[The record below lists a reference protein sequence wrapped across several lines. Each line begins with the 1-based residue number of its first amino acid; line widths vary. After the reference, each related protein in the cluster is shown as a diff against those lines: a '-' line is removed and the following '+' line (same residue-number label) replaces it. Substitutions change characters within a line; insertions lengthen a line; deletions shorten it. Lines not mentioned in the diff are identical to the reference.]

1 MTTTFDLWILRSGY
15 DTFTFIVN
23 FINQD
28 RFPCNITIGLF
39 ETLDTSSVVVV
50 EEVKVLLVE
59 FNFTNKVTTY
69 VKDKGTNLNFFT
81 TTFTFVMS
89 YESLQLYQPLVTS
102 CFGDVMSKTCQYAKS

>member
-1 MTTTFDLWILRSGY
+1 MITTFDLWILSSGY
-15 DTFTFIVN
+15 DTLAFVVN

-39 ETLDTSSVVVV
+39 ETPDTSNVIVV

-59 FNFTNKVTTY
+59 FNLTNKVTTY
-69 VKDKGTNLNFFT
+69 VKDKTTNLNFFT

-102 CFGDVMSKTCQYAKS
+102 CFGDVMSKTCQYATS